1 MSMSQYFSYALIAV
15 GVFTV
20 YMAALGLLRKNK
32 NKMRAQKVDASNNM
46 EEPNG
51 ESESLV
57 ALLEKFLIVLGI
69 NTNKQ
74 KAISAQLARA
84 GINGKKAVVYYL
96 FFQRII
102 QPIIFVIGLWIVVKM
117 FAIDHKEISD
127 DPTSLLLAF
136 IFIVIGGLGTK
147 LYIDNKNEKR
157 KVVLIKTFPEALD
170 LMLICVESGLGIDA
184 AFGRVCREI
193 KTSHPI
199 VAEEFERTRFEMTVM
214 SDRVQALQNLADR
227 TGIPAIRALV
237 SSLVQAERF
246 GTSLVDTMR
255 TIAEEQRTERMLRA
269 EAKAARLPALITLP
283 LIFFIMPALFMII
296 LGPLIIKVSAQGGI
310 FGSMGG

>member
-57 ALLEKFLIVLGI
+57 AFLEKFLIVLGI

-157 KVVLIKTFPEALD
+157 KVMLIKTFPEALD

-214 SDRVQALQNLADR
+214 SDRVQALQNLAER

-310 FGSMGG
+310 FGAVGG